1 MKRLLFFQAAW
12 CGPCKSMKP
21 LMESLQH
28 QMPITFI
35 DVDASPQTAAGH
47 SVRNVPTVILIDEG
61 GREKGR
67 LVGVQS
73 ESQLRALYNR

>member
-1 MKRLLFFQAAW
+1 MKRLLYFSASW
-12 CGPCKSMKP
+12 CGPCKQFKP

-28 QMPITFI
+28 QLPITFI
-35 DVDASPQTAAGH
+35 DVDASPQTATEY
-47 SVRNVPTVILIDEG
+47 SVRSVPTVVLIDEG

>member
-1 MKRLLFFQAAW
+1 MKRLLYFSAPW

-21 LMESLQH
+21 LMESFQH

-35 DVDASPQTAAGH
+35 DVDASPQTAAEY

>member
-1 MKRLLFFQAAW
+1 
-12 CGPCKSMKP
+12 MKP

-35 DVDASPQTAAGH
+35 DVDASPQTAAEY
-47 SVRNVPTVILIDEG
+47 SVRNVPTVILIDG
-61 GREKGR
+61 NGREKGR

-73 ESQLRALYNR
+73 ESQLRELYNR